1 MLAKEEERQLLH
13 RKVRPYVPL
22 SFDENKKTPQESKIN
37 EEIIKKGYEEGFN
50 KGYKEGFNEGV
61 KKGYEEGFNKGQK
74 EIKEKSDELSKTTEV
89 FKNLIKELREFKHK
103 QIESLLP
110 QILKLAFQ
118 IAEKV
123 VATKISLD
131 KEATLSIVKEALKTI
146 PLSEE
151 KIIIKISPED
161 YDYISQ
167 KIDELEIDRASIQIE
182 PSDEIKGGC
191 SIETQS
197 QHIVSTVEQRLKE
210 IENALNSILSQ

>member
-1 MLAKEEERQLLH
+1 MLH

-37 EEIIKKGYEEGFN
+37 EEII
-50 KGYKEGFNEGV
+50 